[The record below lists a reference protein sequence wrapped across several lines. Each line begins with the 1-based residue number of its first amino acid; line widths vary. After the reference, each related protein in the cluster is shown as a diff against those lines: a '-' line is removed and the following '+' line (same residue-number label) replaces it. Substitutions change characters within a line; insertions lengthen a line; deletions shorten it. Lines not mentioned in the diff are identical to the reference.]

1 MHDRPHP
8 LAGRTVRL
16 PEHMGPGE
24 LRGELA
30 GRQFRIEDWWD
41 HLSGA
46 SWRDAGGNPAAL
58 QYAVR
63 AMIKGL
69 PANDDVVYGKIGVQG
84 YLLHVTEV
92 EG

>member
-1 MHDRPHP
+1 M
-8 LAGRTVRL
+8 RL
-16 PEHMGPGE
+16 PDRMGPGE
-24 LRGELA
+24 VPGELA
-30 GRQFRIEDWWD
+30 GRHFRIEGWWD

-46 SWRDAGGNPAAL
+46 SWRDADGNAAAL

-69 PANDDVVYGKIGVQG
+69 PVNDDVVYGKVGPLG

>member
-16 PEHMGPGE
+16 PDRMGHGDVT
-24 LRGELA
+24 GELA
-30 GRQFRIEDWWD
+30 GRHFRIEDWWD

-46 SWRDAGGNPAAL
+46 SWRHAQGNPAAL
-58 QYAVR
+58 HYAAR
-63 AMIKGL
+63 ATMKRL
-69 PANDDVVYGKIGVQG
+69 PANDDVVYGKIGALG

>member
-1 MHDRPHP
+1 MHNRPHP

-16 PEHMGPGE
+16 PDRIGGSDVH
-24 LRGELA
+24 GELA
-30 GRQFRIEDWWD
+30 GRNFRIEDWWD

-46 SWRDAGGNPAAL
+46 SWREAEGNPAAL

-69 PANDDVVYGKIGVQG
+69 PANDDVVYGKVGALG
-84 YLLHVTEV
+84 YLLHVSEV

>member
-1 MHDRPHP
+1 MHNRSHP

-16 PEHMGPGE
+16 PERMGRADVP
-24 LRGELA
+24 GELA

-41 HLSGA
+41 HVSGT
-46 SWRDAGGNPAAL
+46 SWREAADNPAAL
-58 QYAVR
+58 EYAVR
-63 AMIKGL
+63 AMVKGL
-69 PANDDVVYGKIGVQG
+69 PANDDVVYGKVGTLG